1 MRTISAK
8 VNDELYELANRTA
21 QENGLTVS
29 SMLKQSFTSAVIKD
43 TSEEKRIFCEL
54 KRIGNNLNQVA
65 RYTNIKKVLD
75 RQVLASLSRI
85 EKEVRQILC

>member
-8 VNDELYELANRTA
+8 VDDKLYELANSIA

-29 SMLKQSFTSAVIKD
+29 AMLKQSFTSAVIKD
-43 TSEEKRIFCEL
+43 TAEEKRIFGEL

-75 RQVLASLSRI
+75 RQVLASISRI
-85 EKEVRQILC
+85 EKEVRKVLC